1 MITTEEAITRLR
13 AAVDTA
19 RSAVVSRNTDYNG
32 GYRDG
37 LATALTVLQQCA
49 GEQGTT
55 AADES
60 VDHPAH
66 YGGDGNA
73 YEAIRV
79 IEAMGDGPAF
89 CRGNAIKYLAR
100 YGKKGTP
107 LDDLKK
113 ARWYVDRLISQIEGG
128 EGV

>member
-1 MITTEEAITRLR
+1 VRGGGVCEGLCFCGLPEA
-13 AAVDTA
+13 D
-19 RSAVVSRNTDYNG
+19 
-32 GYRDG
+32 
-37 LATALTVLQQCA
+37 
-49 GEQGTT
+49 T

-113 ARWYVDRLISQIEGG
+113 ARWYVDRLISQIEGD
-128 EGV
+128 ET

>member
-1 MITTEEAITRLR
+1 MR
-13 AAVDTA
+13 
-19 RSAVVSRNTDYNG
+19 G
-32 GYRDG
+32 GLDRGAPLYYRRQHMSE
-37 LATALTVLQQCA
+37 TN
-49 GEQGTT
+49 
-55 AADES
+55 ES

>member
-49 GEQGTT
+49 GAQGTVAT
-55 AADES
+55 ES

-66 YGGDGNA
+66 YGGDGNP
-73 YEAIRV
+73 YETIKV
-79 IEAMGDGPAF
+79 IEAMGDGPASVAATLSNTS
-89 CRGNAIKYLAR
+89 CGTTRRGR
-100 YGKKGTP
+100 
-107 LDDLKK
+107 
-113 ARWYVDRLISQIEGG
+113 S
-128 EGV
+128 

>member
-1 MITTEEAITRLR
+1 MIEPGKVKALGAAARCSCCRQCGTLVPCVSVRGGGVCEGLCFCGLPEA
-13 AAVDTA
+13 
-19 RSAVVSRNTDYNG
+19 NT
-32 GYRDG
+32 
-37 LATALTVLQQCA
+37 
-49 GEQGTT
+49 TT
-55 AADES
+55 AES

-89 CRGNAIKYLAR
+89 CRGNAIKYLMR
-100 YGKKGTP
+100 HDKKGAQ

-113 ARWYVDRLISQIEGG
+113 ARWYVDRMIEQLEGG